1 MTCPRC
7 GAENRSNSPTCR
19 LCHHIFQE
27 TPKTERLK
35 QKWGAATDFYRQISS
50 NKRNS
55 WILILV
61 IAVLV
66 CVIGYIFGETLGSGF
81 GISGL
86 TIAGILCI
94 VMSLIS
100 YYSGHKIVL
109 TMSGA
114 KELSRD
120 DAPQLFNFVDEMT
133 IASGLPHPKVY
144 LIEDSAPNAFATGRD
159 PKHSV
164 IAVTR
169 GLLDKLNRD
178 ELQGVIAHEMSH
190 IRNYDIR
197 YATLVGILVGVIALL
212 CDFFLRSLRFT
223 NLKKRDRS
231 KGSSQ
236 AQLIF
241 FVLGLVLAILAPLS
255 AKMLQMAIS
264 RQREFLADA
273 SGVELTRNPLGL
285 ASALEKISTD
295 TEPLEAANRA
305 TQHLYIINPV
315 KQFSMKSSA
324 LMSTHPPL
332 EARINILK
340 SMVREN

>member
-1 MTCPRC
+1 
-7 GAENRSNSPTCR
+7 
-19 LCHHIFQE
+19 
-27 TPKTERLK
+27 
-35 QKWGAATDFYRQISS
+35 
-50 NKRNS
+50 
-55 WILILV
+55 
-61 IAVLV
+61 
-66 CVIGYIFGETLGSGF
+66 
-81 GISGL
+81 
-86 TIAGILCI
+86 
-94 VMSLIS
+94 
-100 YYSGHKIVL
+100 
-109 TMSGA
+109 
-114 KELSRD
+114 
-120 DAPQLFNFVDEMT
+120 
-133 IASGLPHPKVY
+133 
-144 LIEDSAPNAFATGRD
+144 
-159 PKHSV
+159 
-164 IAVTR
+164 
-169 GLLDKLNRD
+169 
-178 ELQGVIAHEMSH
+178 MSH

-212 CDFFLRSLRFT
+212 CDFFLRSLRLT
-223 NLKKRDRS
+223 SLKKSDRS

-264 RQREFLADA
+264 RQREFLADS

-305 TQHLYIINPV
+305 TQHLYIVNPV

-340 SMVREN
+340 SMVREG